1 MREVDR
7 QASKNAAMH
16 SENEERNVCH
26 HRFHMWRLINIVE
39 VGLSDSQGSAA
50 FTPSNWLSSTA
61 VQPRLSAEVT
71 PHAA

>member
-1 MREVDR
+1 
-7 QASKNAAMH
+7 
-16 SENEERNVCH
+16 
-26 HRFHMWRLINIVE
+26 VE